1 MAVTGACADVVY
13 LNGSEHE
20 PDFERPVSNEELV
33 DAVKDRLRALKADE
47 RSDEPVTPTTP
58 FGI

>member
-1 MAVTGACADVVY
+1 MSVTGACAEVIY

-20 PDFERPVSNEELV
+20 PDFERAVSNEELV
-33 DAVKDRLRALKADE
+33 EAVKARLRRLQPGE
-47 RSDEPVTPTTP
+47 RVSEPVTPTTP